1 MDNFDLPHANKSDP
15 RKKSPARVWN
25 ILTIV
30 ILVTILCVVVVFS
43 IIFTNPNSIINPFP
57 PPTRF
62 PTAVLPTFTVT
73 PRMTMV
79 PSWTPT
85 LIGMQGTGSPDA
97 NQIPTITSTPSEI
110 PPTTTPG
117 ITVTPSG
124 YAFELQQGSP
134 SAVAWATF
142 HPDADCNWSGVAG
155 QVTSLNDE
163 AVPGLMVQL
172 GGSMPGTDA
181 LDMYS
186 ITGYSTQY
194 GQGGYEIT
202 LANSLVATTGT
213 VWIQLMDQ
221 QKLPLSDKVYFDTYD
236 DCQMNLI
243 IISFDQV
250 R

>member
-1 MDNFDLPHANKSDP
+1 
-15 RKKSPARVWN
+15 
-25 ILTIV
+25 
-30 ILVTILCVVVVFS
+30 
-43 IIFTNPNSIINPFP
+43 
-57 PPTRF
+57 
-62 PTAVLPTFTVT
+62 
-73 PRMTMV
+73 
-79 PSWTPT
+79 
-85 LIGMQGTGSPDA
+85 
-97 NQIPTITSTPSEI
+97 
-110 PPTTTPG
+110 
-117 ITVTPSG
+117 
-124 YAFELQQGSP
+124 
-134 SAVAWATF
+134 
-142 HPDADCNWSGVAG
+142 
-155 QVTSLNDE
+155 
-163 AVPGLMVQL
+163 
-172 GGSMPGTDA
+172 MPGTDA